1 LDQPSFAELGVLPVF
16 SACLEERGIRGPMEI
31 QKRIIPRLLA
41 GESLV
46 FSSPTGTGK
55 TFAYLLPLFQKIL
68 KAPPEG
74 GDRKASGPG
83 IVICAPTYELCS
95 QIKEEAGFLLGCVRE
110 LQGVPVPPLR
120 CSLLIGSVSL
130 GRQIEGLKKDR
141 PLAVVGNPGRLL
153 LLARMGKLK
162 LKDTEILVLDEGD
175 RLVSDELFAE
185 TEELVKLIQGSRKSK
200 GDEGSV
206 QTAACSATFSSKSK
220 GRILPLLNGLS
231 GGGVYAE
238 ETGENEVLRKQVE
251 HWAFFCEGRRKISFL
266 RSFIAAAGPKKALI
280 FTSRGGQAGDIAAR
294 LQHYKLAAGCLWGD
308 MDKKSRKQAL
318 DDFRSGRI
326 RFLVTSDLAARGL
339 DISGVSHVI
348 ALDTSDDPDAYV
360 HRAGR
365 TARAGKRG
373 VMVTIGDEAE
383 LRRLSALEK
392 RLGITVYPR
401 ELYGGRVVSPTA
413 NRTAFS

>member
-1 LDQPSFAELGVLPVF
+1 
-16 SACLEERGIRGPMEI
+16 MEI
-31 QKRIIPRLLA
+31 QERIIPRLLA
-41 GESLV
+41 GESLI

-55 TFAYLLPLFQKIL
+55 TFAYLLPLFQKLL

-74 GDRKASGPG
+74 GGKPAGPE

-95 QIKEEAGFLLGCVRE
+95 QIREEAGFLLAQVKDLSG
-110 LQGVPVPPLR
+110 LPVSPPR

-130 GRQIEGLKKDR
+130 SRQIEGLKKDR
-141 PLAVVGNPGRLL
+141 PLAVVGTPGRFL

-162 LKDTEILVLDEGD
+162 LRDAKALILDEGD

-185 TEELVKLIQGSRKSK
+185 TRELVKFIQESRKFK
-200 GDEGSV
+200 GDERPL
-206 QTAACSATFSSKSK
+206 QTIACSATFSAKSK
-220 GRILPLLNGLS
+220 GRLLPLMGSLS
-231 GGGVYAE
+231 GGGVCTE
-238 ETGENEVLRKQVE
+238 ETGGNEVLREQVE
-251 HWAFFCEGRRKISFL
+251 HWAFFCEEGRRKTGLL
-266 RSFIAAAGPKKALI
+266 RSFIAAVNPKKALI
-280 FTSRGGQAGDIAAR
+280 FTARGGEAGNIAAR
-294 LQHYKLAAGCLWGD
+294 LQHHKLAAGALWGD

-339 DISGVSHVI
+339 DISGVTHVI
-348 ALDTSDDPDAYV
+348 SLDTSDDPEAYI

-373 VMVTIGDEAE
+373 VMVTIGGEAE

-392 RLGITVYPR
+392 RLGIIVYPK
-401 ELYGGRVVSPTA
+401 ELYGGKVVSPMERGEETEREPA
-413 NRTAFS
+413 WDGRGV